1 MFEYSSDDLDK
12 TITKDDTTSSGLLKH
27 KSARRVNAAGKAGA
41 MARMQV
47 AQTVKARELDKREKD
62 IQTEGLKTMMSAMMA
77 KVEADN
83 INQQLISMARDLG
96 MKQAMLDGQMA
107 AQNIP
112 VVDPNQIPQSMGID
126 PAMMG
131 GMPLQGGMMPPMG
144 DPSMMG
150 GMPQGGMM
158 PPMGPDMSQ
167 VPSGIPSDIYP
178 PMG

>member
-1 MFEYSSDDLDK
+1 MFDYNSDDLDK
-12 TITKDDTTSSGLLKH
+12 TITKDDTTSSGLLKN
-27 KSARRVNAAGKAGA
+27 KSAKRINAAGKAGA

-47 AQTVKARELDKREKD
+47 AQTVKARELDKREQD
-62 IQTEGLKTMMSAMMA
+62 IQTEGLKTMMSVMMA
-77 KVEADN
+77 KSEADS
-83 INQQLISMARDLG
+83 INQQLINMARDLG

-112 VVDPNQIPQSMGID
+112 VVDPNQVPPLMGMD

-131 GMPLQGGMMPPMG
+131 VAPMQGGMMPPM
-144 DPSMMG
+144 
-150 GMPQGGMM
+150 Q
-158 PPMGPDMSQ
+158 PDMSQ